1 MLKAGAL
8 KACHWLVCGC
18 SEDACL
24 AADATPDGLQI
35 ACNIGPKLCGLA
47 PTANKSMIE
56 FRASLL
62 MSSPD
67 MSAS

>member
-1 MLKAGAL
+1 MPLAQQLEQVRLFTVLKAGAL

-35 ACNIGPKLCGLA
+35 ACNIGPKL
-47 PTANKSMIE
+47 
-56 FRASLL
+56 
-62 MSSPD
+62 
-67 MSAS
+67 